1 MKQRFL
7 LFLDILM
14 IFALLLSPLCAFAED
29 YGLVENG
36 GFEQLDEYHDPEKW
50 YESTYHDE
58 PGYSRLMITDE
69 KAHSGTYSA
78 MVENAS
84 LNDARFI
91 TTAAV
96 KPNRYYRLSGYV
108 LVESMG
114 EEGNGANFGLEDIA
128 SSSIG
133 LYDTN
138 GEWQYLEWYG
148 KTGPGQ
154 RTVTF
159 GVRVGGFGGESIGRA
174 YFDDISLVEV
184 DKVPAEAV
192 PSLWY
197 KVASETV
204 TEPEEEKEEKNTFL
218 FVVIA
223 LIYALGALYLIK
235 KVHKGS
241 FGMVWPTLI
250 YIALAGLLLRLYLG
264 MKVPGYDVDI
274 GCFTAWATRMA
285 NVGPAGFY
293 ADGYFCDYPPGY
305 MLLLWP
311 VGFVLRGAASQ
322 SATLLA
328 VKFVPILCDMAA
340 IVFLFAVAKKRLG
353 NLPALLVALLYALSP
368 AVLVTGAAWGQ
379 ADSVLTFIML
389 LCALFAVDK
398 KWHTALPLYV
408 LAVLMKPQAL
418 LFGPVLLIWLIAQFL
433 REENRNKAALRSLL
447 IGVGLCF
454 AVAIAIVLPFAIR
467 QEKPVEWILGL
478 YGDTLTSYP
487 YATLNTANLY
497 YLLGANWVKLDTFIP
512 KQLPTVTLIL
522 SALGVCII
530 YFVCCI
536 HKEEKL
542 DIRSKPT
549 QLMALLTAFGIFQ
562 LFLVFA
568 RSTYSLY
575 GYGMMALVYLFVLI
589 CLLHEKDARRM
600 PFFLA
605 LLLMGLYLLVVKIHE
620 RYLFPGL
627 ALLLLSFILTGD
639 KRMLRLFTGYTA
651 TTFVNSA
658 IILENSIRY
667 GASKGHLNND
677 TLVLNMILCV
687 LNMLLLI
694 YGVYIALT
702 NPEKAF
708 VGEKKQSPGKEPVL
722 AKGYRRMLT
731 APKDARLHLS
741 WKDYVIMGAVSLV
754 YGVLAFAN
762 LGSTVAPQHGWISS
776 SPEETVVFEL
786 EENTDFYFMY
796 YCGVSKYGFS
806 VSVSEDGENWSEPY
820 PCEMREGLCYR
831 WNYAVSSTTDE
842 SGKITYS
849 DNSPLGRITFSGK
862 YLRINAEA
870 SGLNMFEAAFRN
882 TDGEMISAEIIAHE
896 NANPEI
902 LDEYTPPAALLDEQE
917 TCVGEPGWYTG
928 TYFDEIYHARTA
940 YEHLHGQR
948 PYETTHPPLG
958 KLLMA
963 AGIAVFGMTPF
974 GWRFAGA
981 LVGVLMLPALYLLAK
996 QIFHRRDLATLAMS
1010 AFALDLMHYTQT
1022 RIATIDSF
1030 PVFFILLSYVFMVRY
1045 MQTDVFALQE
1055 DETPTLFS
1063 KAFIRSLLPLLFS
1076 GIAMGLS
1083 IASKWIGM
1091 YSAVGLAV
1099 LFFVT
1104 IIRQYRAADM
1114 SLLLSK
1120 KECTPEIEKRASA
1133 ARQFT
1138 FKRIVITCGFCVV
1151 FFILIPAAIYYLSYI
1166 PYLAPTGRVT
1176 LQRIWETQLGMYN
1189 YHSTPGLGMDHPFH
1203 ATWYQWPFLSK
1214 PMWFAQDKFEPA
1226 GYASTIMC
1234 FGNPWVF
1241 YIGAVCMVAVI
1252 LCWMLKYLRREDAWK
1267 NGDGNL
1273 TLLVLVTG
1281 FAAQYLPWVLVP
1293 RGTYM
1298 YHYFASVPFIILA
1311 TTWCVSLIPE
1321 RLKTLR
1327 YAIIGLYLIGAL
1339 AFFVMFFPYAS
1350 GWLTNTEWLNDMKW
1364 FSNRLYY

>member
-7 LFLDILM
+7 LFLI
-14 IFALLLSPLCAFAED
+14 LLLASALFVSPLCAFAED

-128 SSSIG
+128 SSSVG

-154 RTVTF
+154 RSLTF

-184 DKVPAEAV
+184 KSVPAEAV

-204 TEPEEEKEEKNTFL
+204 TEPEEEKEEKNTLL

-223 LIYALGALYLIK
+223 LVYAAGALYLIGK
-235 KVHKGS
+235 AHKGS
-241 FGMVWPTLI
+241 SGMAWATFAF
-250 YIALAGLLLRLYLG
+250 IALGGLLLRLYLG
-264 MKVPGYDVDI
+264 MKVPGYDVDM
-274 GCFTAWATRMA
+274 GCFSAWATRMT

-311 VGFVLRGAASQ
+311 VGLLLRSTASGT
-322 SATLLA
+322 ATRLL
-328 VKFVPILCDMAA
+328 VKFVPILFDMAA
-340 IVFLFAVAKKRLG
+340 ICFLFVTCKKRQG
-353 NLPALLVALLYALSP
+353 ERPALLVTLLYALSP

-379 ADSVLTFIML
+379 ADSVLTFVML
-389 LCALFAVDK
+389 LCALYAVDK

-418 LFGPVLLIWLIAQFL
+418 LFGPVLLIWLIAQFF
-433 REENRNKAALRSLL
+433 RKENRDKASIRSLL
-447 IGVGLCF
+447 IGVSLCF
-454 AVAIAIVLPFAIR
+454 AVAIAVVLPFAIR
-467 QEKPVEWILGL
+467 QEKPIEWILGL
-478 YGDTLTSYP
+478 YGETLTSYP

-497 YLLGANWVKLDTFIP
+497 YLLGANWIKLETIIP
-512 KQLPTVTLIL
+512 MWLPTVTLIL
-522 SALGVCII
+522 SVLALGAM
-530 YFVCCI
+530 YFAFCI
-536 HKEEKL
+536 HKDEKL
-542 DIRSKPT
+542 DIRNKHT
-549 QLMALLTAFGIFQ
+549 QLIALLAVFTLFQ
-562 LFLVFA
+562 LVLVFS

-589 CLLHEKDARRM
+589 CLLHEKDAKRL

-620 RYLFPGL
+620 RYLYPGL
-627 ALLLLSFILTGD
+627 ALLVLSFILTGD
-639 KRMLRLFTGYTA
+639 KRMLRLFAGFTV
-651 TTFVNSA
+651 TTFVNIA
-658 IILENSIRY
+658 VILENSIRY
-667 GASKGHLNND
+667 GASMGHLNND
-677 TLVLNMILCV
+677 TIVLNVILCIA
-687 LNMLLLI
+687 NMLLLC
-694 YGVYIALT
+694 YGVYVALT
-702 NPEKAF
+702 DRESAII
-708 VGEKKQSPGKEPVL
+708 GEKTHLPQKEVRLPD
-722 AKGYRRMLT
+722 GYRKMLT
-731 APKDARLHLS
+731 SPQDAKLHLS
-741 WKDYVIMGAVSLV
+741 WKDFVIMGAVSLV
-754 YGVLAFAN
+754 YGVMAFAN

-786 EENTDFYFMY
+786 EEDTDFYFMY

-831 WNYAVSSTTDE
+831 WNYAITSTTDE
-842 SGKITYS
+842 SGKINYG
-849 DNSPLGRITFSGK
+849 DNSPLGRITFNGK
-862 YLRINAEA
+862 FLRINAEA

-882 TDGEMISAEIIAHE
+882 TDGELIPAKIVSHE
-896 NANPEI
+896 NPNPEI

-981 LVGVLMLPALYLLAK
+981 LVGVLMLPVLYLLAK
-996 QIFHRRDLATLAMS
+996 QIFRRRDLATLAMS

-1030 PVFFILLSYVFMVRY
+1030 PVFFILLSYLFMVRY
-1045 MQTDVFALQE
+1045 MQTDVFAIE
-1055 DETPTLFS
+1055 EGEAPRLFS
-1063 KAFIRSLLPLLFS
+1063 KAFIKSLLPLFLS

-1091 YSAVGLAV
+1091 YSAVGLAL

-1114 SLLLSK
+1114 SLLLTP
-1120 KECTPEIEKRASA
+1120 KELGPENEKRVAA

-1151 FFILIPAAIYYLSYI
+1151 FFILIPALIYYVSYI
-1166 PYLAPTGRVT
+1166 PYLAPTGKVTVQRV
-1176 LQRIWETQLGMYN
+1176 WECQLGMYN

-1252 LCWMLKYLRREDAWK
+1252 LCWMLKYLRKEEAWK

-1311 TTWCVSLIPE
+1311 TVWCVSLIPD
-1321 RLKTLR
+1321 RLKKLR
-1327 YAIIGLYLIGAL
+1327 YAVIGLYLIGAL

-1350 GWLTNTEWLNDMKW
+1350 GWLTNTEWLNAMKW
-1364 FSNRLYY
+1364 FSPRLYY